1 MNQEIIKQAIKH
13 YGVKAQVGIAQ
24 EELAELIQALSK
36 FIRGK
41 ADYEN
46 IAEEIADVEICLA
59 QLKEIFANT
68 DEVEMWK
75 EFKLLRLKGRMSDE
89 ILNNNTTTTK
99 KQEEFNA
106 NSEYQGKSDVDTEQ
120 SIQGV
125 RKGVFDLYKLP

>member
-59 QLKEIFANT
+59 QLKEIFANE

-125 RKGVFDLYKLP
+125 RKGLLDLYKLP